1 MGDTILTKKLLK
13 EFIDYYN
20 ELKSLDCVVKYSMP
34 IVFFGDI
41 DNYIKQDYRIIT
53 AALNP
58 SDIEFLNQNN
68 ENNYS
73 CKHRF
78 SDYNN
83 TTVSLEKSCKN
94 YFKNNPYNK
103 WFGQD
108 NAGFKPLLN
117 GMGYCYYP
125 NSQNLKAVLHTD
137 LCSPIATNPTWS
149 KLTKNERNRLEIN
162 GFDLWKKLI
171 LELKPHLIILS
182 VKKAY
187 LESINSSPIYN
198 FKKINNPIDPIYSSN
213 NTYKY
218 EIIHYQGSIDTFKT
232 NLLWGSAQNT
242 PFQPF
247 KNKIEIGKV
256 LKKYFINKEYIVP
269 GNNKR
274 ESKIIENSKQNISTK
289 GVLKKNYFTLK
300 KSLIGKNMIIEFQDK
315 TGQIIR
321 YDHDKLLN
329 QLGNRITG
337 LNCWAKYGHYSNSR
351 ELPKFIRDFN
361 YIKHI

>member
-1 MGDTILTKKLLK
+1 MGNTILSEKLLS
-13 EFIDYYN
+13 ESIDYYN
-20 ELKSLDCVVKYSMP
+20 ELKSLDCVVKNSMP

-58 SDIEFLNQNN
+58 SDIEFLNNKN
-68 ENNYS
+68 DNYS

-78 SDYNN
+78 PDYNN

-125 NSQNLKAVLHTD
+125 NSKNLKAVLHTD

-149 KLTKNERNRLEIN
+149 KLTKNEKNRLQIK
-162 GFDLWKKLI
+162 GFVLWKKLI
-171 LELKPHLIILS
+171 IELKPNLIILS

-187 LESINSSPIYN
+187 IESIYSSPIFN
-198 FKKINNPIDPIYSSN
+198 FKKVDYPIDPVYSKN
-213 NTYKY
+213 NRFRY

-269 GNNKR
+269 
-274 ESKIIENSKQNISTK
+274 EN
-289 GVLKKNYFTLK
+289 
-300 KSLIGKNMIIEFQDK
+300 
-315 TGQIIR
+315 
-321 YDHDKLLN
+321 
-329 QLGNRITG
+329 
-337 LNCWAKYGHYSNSR
+337 
-351 ELPKFIRDFN
+351 
-361 YIKHI
+361 

>member
-20 ELKSLDCVVKYSMP
+20 ELKSLDCVVKNSMP

-58 SDIEFLNQNN
+58 SDIEFLNNKN
-68 ENNYS
+68 DNYS

-78 SDYNN
+78 PDYNN

-125 NSQNLKAVLHTD
+125 NSKNLKAVLHTD

-149 KLTKNERNRLEIN
+149 KLTKNEKNRLQIK
-162 GFDLWKKLI
+162 GFVLWKKLI
-171 LELKPHLIILS
+171 MELKPNLIILS

-187 LESINSSPIYN
+187 IESIYSSPIFN
-198 FKKINNPIDPIYSSN
+198 FKKVDYPIDPVYSKN
-213 NTYKY
+213 NRFRY

-269 GNNKR
+269 ENYKVK
-274 ESKIIENSKQNISTK
+274 SKIIDNSKQNISTK

-300 KSLIGKNMIIEFQDK
+300 KSLIGKNIIIEFQDK

-337 LNCWAKYGHYSNSR
+337 LNCWAKYGYYSNSK
-351 ELPKFIRDFN
+351 ELPKFIKDFN